1 MSLSVLLTYLCVLV
15 TTISGCIYGAWRK
28 KYACE
33 EYLPI
38 TLFAIIAALYIG
50 GIMRQLT
57 LTVYLI
63 MIAAGIISLGFLV
76 WMICRDGFSSLKR
89 LLTPGLILYL
99 ILFGFLAL
107 TQSKMVSAEPDEAS
121 HWMDVIRAM
130 RQTNTFGFVTE
141 ARCYFG
147 NYPPAFSLIE
157 YFAISVGSMLSGQ
170 MIEPL
175 AFLAFQLFALSLF
188 VSTLLQRNGT
198 SNNWKRGGEC
208 LLATIAYFT
217 FTLIF
222 DKRFFSHLSVDSM
235 VGLLAGFCFA
245 YPLLGLEAGH
255 RKVTYLFSLFVLC
268 LAKVNGV
275 LFAASAAMTHGVL
288 GWLDNK
294 TTSNSVQKNRGRM
307 TLLAIGVVIVS
318 WASWQILLAVHR
330 PLFSEPWNEPFVLE
344 RLLQR
349 LDVIRAFLV
358 HLFTSSISFGFVSL
372 PAVCFVPLLFM
383 GIFIVMGKTKHSYTG
398 RKRWVYLCCVSV
410 LAVVY
415 MAVLCLSYLLLFSDA
430 EANALGSIDRYSG
443 TLWQML
449 SFLLFA
455 LLLQWLSQMEKAEK
469 KRWLA
474 VSFAVMLLIFP
485 FDRFNHIFVSG
496 KSMDE
501 AHVKRDHYDTV
512 AAQVIDAIP
521 QQSAEIF
528 LVSQQTTHRDD
539 FWFLRS
545 LIRPH
550 RIDNHNFN
558 LALEGPLDENGIP
571 CITKASYEQGM
582 SAEIS
587 SQRWQEMLLES
598 YDYVLLYHLSPTFA
612 EDYGTVFEERETI
625 AEYSLYQVLDD
636 GTLRYVSFE

>member
-198 SNNWKRGGEC
+198 SNNWKRGGGVPSCNNC
-208 LLATIAYFT
+208 LFHIYF
-217 FTLIF
+217 
-222 DKRFFSHLSVDSM
+222 
-235 VGLLAGFCFA
+235 
-245 YPLLGLEAGH
+245 
-255 RKVTYLFSLFVLC
+255 
-268 LAKVNGV
+268 
-275 LFAASAAMTHGVL
+275 
-288 GWLDNK
+288 
-294 TTSNSVQKNRGRM
+294 
-307 TLLAIGVVIVS
+307 
-318 WASWQILLAVHR
+318 
-330 PLFSEPWNEPFVLE
+330 
-344 RLLQR
+344 
-349 LDVIRAFLV
+349 
-358 HLFTSSISFGFVSL
+358 
-372 PAVCFVPLLFM
+372 
-383 GIFIVMGKTKHSYTG
+383 
-398 RKRWVYLCCVSV
+398 
-410 LAVVY
+410 
-415 MAVLCLSYLLLFSDA
+415 
-430 EANALGSIDRYSG
+430 
-443 TLWQML
+443 
-449 SFLLFA
+449 
-455 LLLQWLSQMEKAEK
+455 
-469 KRWLA
+469 
-474 VSFAVMLLIFP
+474 
-485 FDRFNHIFVSG
+485 
-496 KSMDE
+496 
-501 AHVKRDHYDTV
+501 
-512 AAQVIDAIP
+512 
-521 QQSAEIF
+521 
-528 LVSQQTTHRDD
+528 D
-539 FWFLRS
+539 F
-545 LIRPH
+545 
-550 RIDNHNFN
+550 
-558 LALEGPLDENGIP
+558 
-571 CITKASYEQGM
+571 
-582 SAEIS
+582 
-587 SQRWQEMLLES
+587 
-598 YDYVLLYHLSPTFA
+598 
-612 EDYGTVFEERETI
+612 
-625 AEYSLYQVLDD
+625 
-636 GTLRYVSFE
+636 